1 MGGEYFTLKPGAEL
15 PGDQRSDDGG
25 SVTFE
30 TEPLGEAVEL
40 LGRPVLQVTLR
51 CAAATA
57 LLAARPVDVHPDGTA
72 TRISLGV
79 QNPARSAER
88 RVGKE
93 GVSTCRA
100 RWASYDNQTTDNELL
115 QKSNSQTLL

>member
-57 LLAARPVDVHPDGTA
+57 LLAARLVDVPPAGTA
-72 TRISLGV
+72 TPISLGV
-79 QNPARSAER
+79 LHLAHREGSATPPPMPACAAALGQVRPPPCGTHTHA
-88 RVGKE
+88 
-93 GVSTCRA
+93 
-100 RWASYDNQTTDNELL
+100 
-115 QKSNSQTLL
+115 

>member
-40 LGRPVLQVTLR
+40 LGRPVMQVTLR

-57 LLAARPVDVHPDGTA
+57 LLAARLVDVHPDGTA
-72 TRISLGV
+72 TRRSEEHTSALQSLM
-79 QNPARSAER
+79 RY
-88 RVGKE
+88 
-93 GVSTCRA
+93 
-100 RWASYDNQTTDNELL
+100 SYAVFCLKKNTSL
-115 QKSNSQTLL
+115 QHVDT

>member
-57 LLAARPVDVHPDGTA
+57 LLAARSEEHTSELQ
-72 TRISLGV
+72 SLMRNSYAV
-79 QNPARSAER
+79 FCLQTKKTQSRASPQRSP
-88 RVGKE
+88 
-93 GVSTCRA
+93 
-100 RWASYDNQTTDNELL
+100 YFN
-115 QKSNSQTLL
+115 